1 MDRFITSLASLVML
15 LVFIASAHAILEP
28 AAPDV
33 GEENFGN
40 HEPLS
45 SDFF

>member
-1 MDRFITSLASLVML
+1 MNCFITSLASLVMV
-15 LVFIASAHAILEP
+15 LVYIASAHAILDP

-40 HEPLS
+40 HEPHL
-45 SDFF
+45 DFF